1 MFQALSPRLVNNKKL
16 QQFTIN
22 SGRDEI
28 RGERRERQLVQKIY
42 LCPQDHFVMNM
53 ATLFRCLS
61 HKEETQR
68 GGVVDDSLCIHFR
81 CGGGEKANKDGGCG
95 GFLHLHHLPCGA
107 SWWWCLRGGWWQ
119 DKQREGAAG
128 EEQQGSGDYKL
139 RGARAS
145 CRGNVF

>member
-1 MFQALSPRLVNNKKL
+1 MRLE
-16 QQFTIN
+16 
-22 SGRDEI
+22 GRGGNDNFY
-28 RGERRERQLVQKIY
+28 KIY
-42 LCPQDHFVMNM
+42 LCPQDNFVMMM
-53 ATLFRCLS
+53 ATLFCYLR

-139 RGARAS
+139 RGASSS